1 MTEWTNL
8 DERILLDGLW
18 GLLPKMQILGLEM
31 AARHVCF
38 SRQLAAF
45 HHSHLCTFSGCAF
58 FCFSHAVMNRVSIVS
73 T

>member
-38 SRQLAAF
+38 LEATRSFSPFSSMHIFR
-45 HHSHLCTFSGCAF
+45 LCF
-58 FCFSHAVMNRVSIVS
+58 FLFFPCCYEPGKYC
-73 T
+73 

>member
-18 GLLPKMQILGLEM
+18 GLLPKNANTWFGNGCE
-31 AARHVCF
+31 ARLL
-38 SRQLAAF
+38 SWGNSQLFTIPIYAHF
-45 HHSHLCTFSGCAF
+45 QVVL

-73 T
+73 I